1 MGELGFVSCGVAIV
15 LMVIESR
22 ATTFETVA
30 LQTETQNASVV
41 PVGGDAEAVLDKVA
55 EVPSGTVPEIV

>member
-1 MGELGFVSCGVAIV
+1 
-15 LMVIESR
+15 MVIESR